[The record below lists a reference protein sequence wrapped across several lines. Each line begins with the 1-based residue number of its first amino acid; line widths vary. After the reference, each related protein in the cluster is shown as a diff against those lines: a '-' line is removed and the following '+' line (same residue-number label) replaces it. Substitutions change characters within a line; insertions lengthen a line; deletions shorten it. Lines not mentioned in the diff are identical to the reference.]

1 MWRVIVLLC
10 ALGATAA
17 HAADTKDWVL
27 EGRFKSQLALAKQ
40 GNKDAEYNIG
50 VMYEKG
56 RGVDRNPRKAVEWL
70 SKAARQGH
78 ATAMAELGILYF
90 EGEAI
95 AADEAKAFALLSSA
109 ANQNIPSAQFYLGRI
124 YELGKG
130 TRRNLT
136 IALKWYRR
144 AAKNGY
150 YPARAKIGEVQALLQ
165 VQELDHAAD
174 APAKPAQAATPAPI
188 RSDKQTA
195 TKSADNPVRQA
206 ILAASWARHQR
217 PAGYLPSSLT
227 TCKVAPQQ
235 ALTCVS
241 QTQKRSTGQAMI
253 QYRTHAT
260 ISDFNA
266 KGAFRIRYT
275 NEIVTVT
282 AIKREDEEATTPVAL
297 PKLQN
302 EAEHSLVCNYRAD
315 HSISCTKDRIIQLH
329 FTPQTPAAAK
339 ATGSA
344 PKG

>member
-40 GNKDAEYNIG
+40 GNKNAQYDVG

-56 RGVDRNPRKAVEWL
+56 RGVDRNPHKAVVWL
-70 SKAARQGH
+70 GKAAKQGH
-78 ATAMAELGILYF
+78 ATAMAELGILYL
-90 EGEAI
+90 EGDAI
-95 AADEAKAFALLSSA
+95 DADYSKAFALLSSA
-109 ANQNIPSAQFYLGRI
+109 ANHNIPNAQFYLGRI

-136 IALKWYRR
+136 IALKWYQR
-144 AAKNGY
+144 AAQNGY
-150 YPARAKIGEVQALLQ
+150 YPARAKVGEVQALIQ
-165 VQELDHAAD
+165 VQELGHEAET
-174 APAKPAQAATPAPI
+174 PAKPAQAVAPA
-188 RSDKQTA
+188 RSDKRVAAKT
-195 TKSADNPVRQA
+195 ADNPVRQA
-206 ILAASWARHQR
+206 ILAATWARHQR

-227 TCKVAPQQ
+227 TCKDAPNQ

-275 NEIVTVT
+275 NEIVAVT
-282 AIKREDEEATTPVAL
+282 AIKHEGGEATTPVAL

-302 EAEHSLVCNYRAD
+302 EAEHSLVCNYHAD
-315 HSISCTKDRIIQLH
+315 HSISCMKDRIIQLH
-329 FTPQTPAAAK
+329 FTPQTPAAAN